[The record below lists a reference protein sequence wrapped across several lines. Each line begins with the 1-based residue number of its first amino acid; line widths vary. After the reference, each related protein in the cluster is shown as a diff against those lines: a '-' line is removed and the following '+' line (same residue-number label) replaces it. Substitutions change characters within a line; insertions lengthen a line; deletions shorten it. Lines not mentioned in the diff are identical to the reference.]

1 MFSFF
6 IQWQQSGILH
16 RLKQLK
22 VVDDNASSNHNIE
35 QVIPSLDFEK
45 IIFNVER
52 SVPPTKSHSNYQAT
66 FQMHQYSK
74 ILLNCPLK
82 RYHLSYKDTFFLQTF
97 CSCRRGDLMRTN
109 LFLFYL
115 GDFCFP
121 LFSFAFS

>member
-1 MFSFF
+1 MFNFL

-16 RLKQLK
+16 RLKRLK

-45 IIFNVER
+45 IFLTLKDR
-52 SVPPTKSHSNYQAT
+52 FLLPKATPNYQAT
-66 FQMHQYSK
+66 FQMHRYSK

-82 RYHLSYKDTFFLQTF
+82 KYHLSYKATFFLQTF